1 MKERV
6 SMNEDKRREDLQ
18 ETEAEEIQVLLDPDQ
33 ELEEVFLQRRSR

>member
-6 SMNEDKRREDLQ
+6 STNEDKRREDLQ
-18 ETEAEEIQVLLDPDQ
+18 ETEVEEIQVLLDPDQ

>member
-1 MKERV
+1 
-6 SMNEDKRREDLQ
+6 MNEDKRREDLQ